1 MSRAALT
8 SLLYSEPTDPPT
20 LSRARTEF
28 APHVISP
35 AHARS
40 PTLAIALDSFTTPD
54 GVFDGH
60 GLDQF
65 RLYNK
70 HKGRLGS
77 NASALLGCRALSE
90 GVQKPQILVNVS
102 AILSRASSRR
112 LTVLDLWTPTRNLSI
127 ASHPIHSPP
136 GALTIPDCAH
146 YCQWLGIDAAVL
158 QAVAWAAN
166 ESHHVRVASG

>member
-1 MSRAALT
+1 M
-8 SLLYSEPTDPPT
+8 PP
-20 LSRARTEF
+20 LSRARS
-28 APHVISP
+28 H
-35 AHARS
+35 
-40 PTLAIALDSFTTPD
+40 LDSFTTPT

-70 HKGRLGS
+70 NHGRLGS

-90 GVQKPQILVNVS
+90 GVQKPQVLVNVS

-112 LTVLDLWTPTRNLSI
+112 LTILDLWTLTRNLSI
-127 ASHPIHSPP
+127 ASHPVHGRDPTA
-136 GALTIPDCAH
+136 GTTIPDCAH

-166 ESHHVRVASG
+166 ESHSCGERAVDA